1 MVAGSIAHNLQF
13 ICCTKPN
20 PIRDAT
26 SLTPLRLLMN
36 HQNKART
43 LQSEGSGSRTFIS
56 LWRVSGPSF
65 YSVPTEQSKVKTNR
79 QTNTE

>member
-20 PIRDAT
+20 PNRDAT
-26 SLTPLRLLMN
+26 SLTPLCLLMN

-43 LQSEGSGSRTFIS
+43 L
-56 LWRVSGPSF
+56 
-65 YSVPTEQSKVKTNR
+65 
-79 QTNTE
+79 